1 MPTMY
6 TSFDAANAA
15 LAVHGGFIIETSID
29 REFWLAADYIE
40 VVEILTWAGGSREQA
55 FAWLVAHPAFAD
67 GSIVSA
73 VDYAATL

>member
-6 TSFDAANAA
+6 TTLAAANAA
-15 LAVHGGFIIETSID
+15 LAVHGGFIIETSVD

-40 VVEILTWAGGSREQA
+40 AVEILVWAGGTREQA
-55 FAWLVAHPAFAD
+55 FAWLVAHPS
-67 GSIVSA
+67 SIVSA

>member
-15 LAVHGGFIIETSID
+15 LAVNGGFVIETSVD

-40 VVEILTWAGGSREQA
+40 AVEILVWAGGSREQA

-67 GSIVSA
+67 GSLVSA
-73 VDYAATL
+73 VDYAASL